1 MSTQIIRGG
10 EHPSSQKSLLS
21 RHPILSFFIMAYGFT
36 WIIWSFIVLSQS
48 GLGILPFRLRLFP
61 LGAVGPFVGPM
72 LSACIVTAITEGRTG
87 VVRLLSRYVQWR
99 VGFIWYPLVLLGV
112 PALQVLGMVLLP
124 GELQSFQVSLLS
136 PALLN
141 YLLFFVP
148 GLFLYGPFAEELGW
162 RGFALP
168 RLQQRYGPFLGA
180 ILLGILWGLWH
191 SPLYLLPSYASQYG
205 GASPLLYL
213 AQFIVT
219 SVFITWCMAWVY
231 NNTKESLL
239 IMILFH
245 TSLTFQGVLQQV
257 FPSQLGNSLLFATI
271 GYGAAALL
279 ILLLTKGRLSYQQ
292 VKSESP

>member
-1 MSTQIIRGG
+1 M
-10 EHPSSQKSLLS
+10 
-21 RHPILSFFIMAYGFT
+21 
-36 WIIWSFIVLSQS
+36 
-48 GLGILPFRLRLFP
+48 
-61 LGAVGPFVGPM
+61 
-72 LSACIVTAITEGRTG
+72 
-87 VVRLLSRYVQWR
+87 
-99 VGFIWYPLVLLGV
+99 WYPLVLLGV
-112 PALQVLGMVLLP
+112 PALQVLDAVLLP
-124 GELQSFQVSLLS
+124 GALQSFQASLLS

-148 GLFLYGPFAEELGW
+148 AGLFLSGPFAEELGW

-168 RLQQRYGPFLGA
+168 RLQQRYGPFLGTL
-180 ILLGILWGLWH
+180 LLGILWGLWH

-205 GASPLLYL
+205 GASPLLLL

-219 SVFITWCMAWVY
+219 SIFITWCMAWVY
-231 NNTKESLL
+231 NKTKGSLL

-245 TSLTFQGVLQQV
+245 TSLTFQGVMQQV
-257 FPSQLGNSLLFATI
+257 FPFQPNSLLFATI